1 MTPAEHKGRDEDR
14 ERHRR
19 DAFEEKREH
28 DRESITGLH
37 EAEKRPVLADDERR
51 ERADCDGDAGQGPT
65 DEDRVRKTRAQQADG
80 RQQHEAGDARTDDRE
95 HEERADRRH
104 GGEVRVVVL
113 LRVNRCDEQQSDR
126 AEVA

>member
-1 MTPAEHKGRDEDR
+1 MTPAEHEGENEDR
-14 ERHRR
+14 ECHRR
-19 DAFEEKREH
+19 EAFEEKREH

-37 EAEKRPVLADDERR
+37 EAEERPVLADDERR
-51 ERADCDGDAGQGPT
+51 ERAGCDGDAGQRAH
-65 DEDRVRKTRAQQADG
+65 DENRVGETRTQQANG
-80 RQQHEAGDARTDDRE
+80 RQQHEAGDARTDDVE

-126 AEVA
+126 ADAA